1 MTNYINEVYSLD
13 TGLFYFTL
21 SVHTICIIRH
31 YFNWGNTSTFLMED
45 IIPSITC
52 TSLFQFC
59 NTITYPSA
67 GLIHKQLSRHEKIGT
82 FIKRILA
89 HPTGLWYFFHNGV
102 QCLKPDTVRALP
114 RTRSPKLICNFTPD
128 FYWVKWSSR
137 YSVPSLV
144 WSNLSSINTAF
155 LYIFLPYQITNLIEI
170 QWNVC
175 SSFVKLA
182 EYNQIQRVDV
192 HCKGLCPSYWMFRSA
207 YPFSNIADVVVSQ
220 IFPRPG
226 ANLVEKI
233 FKQPIFFVNR
243 SFAKFIKNLNTNILH
258 F

>member
-1 MTNYINEVYSLD
+1 MSETWHCASPAPHKIPKTYLQFHARF
-13 TGLFYFTL
+13 LL
-21 SVHTICIIRH
+21 SQ
-31 YFNWGNTSTFLMED
+31 MELALLCAFF
-45 IIPSITC
+45 SMV
-52 TSLFQFC
+52 Q
-59 NTITYPSA
+59 
-67 GLIHKQLSRHEKIGT
+67 
-82 FIKRILA
+82 FIKYKHSFLI
-89 HPTGLWYFFHNGV
+89 FF
-102 QCLKPDTVRALP
+102 
-114 RTRSPKLICNFTPD
+114 
-128 FYWVKWSSR
+128 
-137 YSVPSLV
+137 
-144 WSNLSSINTAF
+144 
-155 LYIFLPYQITNLIEI
+155 FLPYQITNLIEI